1 MSQPS
6 GGRDTVSVVG
16 LVVNS
21 DLLTKTLK
29 FATNGLQG
37 LHGYKREKLHG
48 GRFRPQLSAIHVC
61 MRSQRLESSSKEKI
75 D

>member
-48 GRFRPQLSAIHVC
+48 GRF
-61 MRSQRLESSSKEKI
+61 
-75 D
+75 